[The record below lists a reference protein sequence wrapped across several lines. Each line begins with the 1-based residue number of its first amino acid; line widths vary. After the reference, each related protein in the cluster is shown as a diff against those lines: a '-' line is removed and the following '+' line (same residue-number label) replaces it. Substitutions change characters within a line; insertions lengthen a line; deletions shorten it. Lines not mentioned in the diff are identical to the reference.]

1 MILSGLAETILRWVL
16 SCAFAIIVLC
26 GSGYFFYN
34 GFHEIVDRFQGDYLH
49 SSYLMGIVVLAF
61 GVVILIIG
69 ALLVG
74 ITNPVLCNYIIV
86 PAPPTV

>member
-34 GFHEIVDRFQGDYLH
+34 GFHEIVDRFQGDYC
-49 SSYLMGIVVLAF
+49 SSYLMGIVSIAF
-61 GVVILIIG
+61 GVVILITG

-74 ITNPVLCNYIIV
+74 VINPILYNYIIV
-86 PAPPTV
+86 PDPVTV